1 MTEERDYQTEPDG
14 IVRLGAMKSQRTTQ
28 TPEEL
33 RQMAEFEQLL
43 AIRRAAIQLDEED
56 ELMALM
62 AADDEPEPDDESEPA
77 SDGQETPPRAAPQIS
92 AEHHAKL
99 DALLA
104 KLETKG

>member
-1 MTEERDYQTEPDG
+1 
-14 IVRLGAMKSQRTTQ
+14 
-28 TPEEL
+28 
-33 RQMAEFEQLL
+33 MAEFEHLL

-62 AADDEPEPDDESEPA
+62 AADDEPEPEDEEGTAGGDRPQTSSQTAEVTHA
-77 SDGQETPPRAAPQIS
+77 AAPSGS
-92 AEHHAKL
+92 ALSPEHHAKL